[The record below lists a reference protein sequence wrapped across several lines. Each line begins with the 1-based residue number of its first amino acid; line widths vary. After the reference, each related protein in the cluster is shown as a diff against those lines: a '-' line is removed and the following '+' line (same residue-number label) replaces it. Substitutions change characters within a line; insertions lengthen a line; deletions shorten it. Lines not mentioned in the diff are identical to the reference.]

1 MDQLLAHGIKHS
13 RSQMLIDY
21 ACRYAQAAHGDQK
34 RKYTGEPYIT
44 HPIAVARIV
53 ADVTDDCEMI
63 AAAFLH
69 DVIEDTHVTPE
80 DLIRDGFGGGVA
92 RLVVQLTNVSKPSD
106 GNRKI
111 RKALDRG
118 ALAYVPPRA
127 KTIKLADLIHNSESI
142 VQYDPAFAK
151 VYMAEKVELLRV
163 LKDGDARL
171 YKKAEGIVRKYYE
184 DHEDEVLNRG

>member
-118 ALAYVPPRA
+118 ALA
-127 KTIKLADLIHNSESI
+127 DLIHNSESI